1 MKSHQR
7 SARYL
12 KWVLKY
18 RWVFFVVGVLLTA
31 VSTWRTVQ
39 TYAGLRGDLEELLP
53 VDAPSV
59 SALDTLR
66 ARLPG
71 LRHLGVVVST
81 GGPENVEA
89 ANAFI
94 DDLASRIRKYPP
106 TLVGNVRIDAKN
118 EREFIETFAYQ
129 LMDPADVGELRE
141 SVEDLRDWHA
151 TRGMGMDLLDEDEDP
166 KPVLPIDDLR
176 EKYEARH
183 GNVQGFPGDRFVSA
197 DGETA
202 VLLVQV
208 GVQSSGFS
216 ADQDLLDRVYADVEE
231 LDFPDRYASGM
242 QIGYAADVAAQV
254 EELSGLVVDLS
265 LSGAMVLL
273 LVCACVAW
281 FFRSFRSLWILF
293 IPLFMG
299 TVFSF
304 GVVAL
309 PPLSIL
315 HLNSNTAFL
324 GAIIVGNGINTGI
337 ILLARFQEERSR
349 GRETMDALTIAIST
363 TWRPTLAAALAAS
376 AAYGSLVFTD
386 FRGFNQFGWIGG
398 FGMILCW
405 ATTFLISPI
414 LISWWGAAVGRRAGS
429 RGVTHGWS
437 SALGNMVVR
446 APRAILLFC
455 TAAII
460 FSIGGMVLR
469 RSDWLENDFS
479 KLRRR
484 DSWTSGEVY
493 WSKHMDRTLGTYLTP
508 SVILASDANQAEAIE
523 KEVLRLRDAG
533 RAGGLIDRVR
543 SIRTFLPPTSEEARE
558 EAIALKNVITPKI
571 RSELDEEQR
580 RALDMS
586 TSERALQPLQQQ
598 DIPPVMLTGLLEF
611 DGQADRSVLIFPRL
625 GEGTWDTRRALDFT
639 NDLRAASKIQDKP
652 AIASGSIL
660 LSSDILEAM
669 RRDGPRTTAIAL
681 GIVLLVTLLALRSLW
696 LSLGAIL
703 SLLLG
708 VTVML
713 GSVAWMGEKIN
724 FANFVALPITFGIAA
739 DYSLNVLKRYQ
750 ATGKRRVRE
759 LVSGTGG
766 AVALCSATTIIGF
779 GSLLVAQNQGL
790 FSFGAFAVAGE
801 VACLLTAVIALPA
814 ALVLINGTTESC
826 DADGGDAE
834 DESVDITDAGDVPP
848 ESSAPST

>member
-1 MKSHQR
+1 
-7 SARYL
+7 L
-12 KWVLKY
+12 GI
-18 RWVFFVVGVLLTA
+18 VV
-31 VSTWRTVQ
+31 R
-39 TYAGLRGDLEELLP
+39 
-53 VDAPSV
+53 
-59 SALDTLR
+59 
-66 ARLPG
+66 
-71 LRHLGVVVST
+71 T
-81 GGPENVEA
+81 GGPENVEQ
-89 ANAFI
+89 ANEFI
-94 DDLASRIRKYPP
+94 DDLAARIRRYPP
-106 TLVGNVRIDAKN
+106 TLVGNVRIDASR
-118 EREFIETFAYQ
+118 EREFVETFAYQ
-129 LMDPADVGELRE
+129 LMEPDDVAELRE

-151 TRGMGMDLLDEDEDP
+151 TRGMDMDLLDEDEDP
-166 KPVLPIDDLR
+166 KPVLPIEELR
-176 EKYEARH
+176 EKYEKRH
-183 GNVQGFPGDRFVSA
+183 GGGVKGFEGDRFVSP

-216 ADQDLLDRVYADVEE
+216 ADEDLLTRVKQDVAE
-231 LDFPDRYASGM
+231 LEFPGRYAEGM

-265 LSGAMVLL
+265 LSGLMVLV
-273 LVCACVAW
+273 LVCLCVAW
-281 FFRSFRSLWILF
+281 FFRSFRSLPILF

-304 GVVAL
+304 GVVAF

-349 GRETMDALTIAIST
+349 AVPTHEALAVAIST

-405 ATTFLISPI
+405 CTTLVVAPI
-414 LISWWGAAVGRRAGS
+414 LITWWGTPIGLRAGT
-429 RGVTHGWS
+429 RGVTHGWTN
-437 SALGNMVVR
+437 ALANVVVR
-446 APRAILLFC
+446 GPRAIIMLCIAGTIL
-455 TAAII
+455 
-460 FSIGGMVLR
+460 SIGGMVFR
-469 RSDWLENDFS
+469 SSDWLENDFS

-493 WSKHMDRTLGTYLTP
+493 WSKHMDKTLGTYLTP
-508 SVILASDANQAEAIE
+508 SVILASDPEQAQAIE
-523 KEVLRLRDAG
+523 EEVLRLRDEKLAG
-533 RAGGLIDRVR
+533 DLIDRVR
-543 SIRTFLPPTSEEARE
+543 SIRTFLPPGSEEARE
-558 EAIALKNVITPKI
+558 EAIALKDVITPKI

-580 RALDMS
+580 EALDKS
-586 TSERALQPLQQQ
+586 TSEKALQPIQLE

-611 DGQADRSVLIFPRL
+611 DGNADRSVLVFPKL
-625 GEGTWDTRRALDFT
+625 GDGTWDTRRALDFT
-639 NDLRAASKIQDKP
+639 NDLRAASQVQDKP

-681 GIVLLVTLLALRSLW
+681 GIVLLVTLLALRSVW
-696 LSLGAIL
+696 LSIGAVV

-708 VTVML
+708 VTMML
-713 GSVAWMGEKIN
+713 GLVAWMGEKIN

-750 ATGKRRVRE
+750 ATGRARVHE
-759 LVSGTGG
+759 LVAGTGG

-779 GSLLVAQNQGL
+779 GSLLVAQNRGL

-801 VACLLTAVIALPA
+801 VACLLTAVIVLPA
-814 ALVLINGTTESC
+814 ALVLINRRRES
-826 DADGGDAE
+826 GEPGDSG
-834 DESVDITDAGDVPP
+834 ESGSPDAGDFVPP